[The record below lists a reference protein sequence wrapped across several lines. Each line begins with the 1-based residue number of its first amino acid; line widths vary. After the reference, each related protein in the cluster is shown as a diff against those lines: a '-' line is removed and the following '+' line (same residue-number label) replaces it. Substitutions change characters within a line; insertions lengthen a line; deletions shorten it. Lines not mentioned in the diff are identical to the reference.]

1 MNTTTIPRPPAPA
14 PAPAP
19 APSPAQRPDRSARRR
34 NGVLG
39 VVVRGQTYRSIGYV
53 ILGAALGTIWFSVLV
68 TAVAL
73 GFSLLV
79 VALLGIPVLLATWYV
94 VRAFAN
100 VERVAA
106 DALLGRYIP
115 LKPLAARIRGNPW
128 IRLRTM
134 SRDRARW
141 RELGFL
147 LMRFPVGLAALVG
160 SATALAVPG
169 LIAYAPFAARLDD
182 DQPFGNWALSDELTD
197 VASST
202 WAWLLVPAGVVLL
215 VPALHLVNA
224 IATASGRWAAAWLG
238 EGSRTHR

>member
-14 PAPAP
+14 PAPVP

-53 ILGAALGTIWFSVLV
+53 MLGAALGTMWFSVLV

-147 LMRFPVGLAALVG
+147 LRRFPVGLAALVG

-169 LIAYAPFAARLDD
+169 LVAYAPFAARLDD